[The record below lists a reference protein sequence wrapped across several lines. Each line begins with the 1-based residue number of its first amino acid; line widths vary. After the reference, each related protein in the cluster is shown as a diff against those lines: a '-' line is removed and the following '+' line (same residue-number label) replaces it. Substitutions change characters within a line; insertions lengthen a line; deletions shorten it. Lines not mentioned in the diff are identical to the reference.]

1 MIGLWCQRIAVGLAV
16 AVIAVEIAGS
26 TVGQGVLI
34 GSLMTLLGIGVGIW
48 YLLYLLRD
56 LEPQIRGASAAMRP
70 LTKRLLLM
78 AALAPAAVVRAVHG
92 SRHADAGIT
101 VTPNVREFLATLTE
115 PDIQTMNKW
124 KWSAYRHQDS
134 LAVRIACEEM
144 AEKRRDT
151 QWKNRVVF

>member
-1 MIGLWCQRIAVGLAV
+1 DDPARDRG
-16 AVIAVEIAGS
+16 
-26 TVGQGVLI
+26 
-34 GSLMTLLGIGVGIW
+34 
-48 YLLYLLRD
+48 RD
-56 LEPQIRGASAAMRP
+56 LVSFVPAEGPGTPNPRSDRHIRP

-78 AALAPAAVVRAVHG
+78 AALAPVAVVRAVHV

-115 PDIQTMNKW
+115 RDIQTMNKW

-151 QWKNRVVF
+151 QWENRVVF

>member
-16 AVIAVEIAGS
+16 AVITVEIAGS

-56 LEPQIRGASAAMRP
+56 LGPQIRGASAAMRP

-101 VTPNVREFLATLTE
+101 VTPQRPRVLSD
-115 PDIQTMNKW
+115 PDRTGYPNHEQM
-124 KWSAYRHQDS
+124 
-134 LAVRIACEEM
+134 EM
-144 AEKRRDT
+144 ERLPSPRFAGSPD
-151 QWKNRVVF
+151 RV